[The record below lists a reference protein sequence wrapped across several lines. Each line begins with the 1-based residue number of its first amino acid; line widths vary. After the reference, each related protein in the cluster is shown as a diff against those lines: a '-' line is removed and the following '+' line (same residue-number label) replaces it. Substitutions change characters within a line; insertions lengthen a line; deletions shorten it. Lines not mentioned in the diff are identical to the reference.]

1 MEIRTRTR
9 VVQEL
14 PARAQL
20 QSQRVLLD
28 NTGDELVL
36 DKPLEGSHT
45 LQANLRPLRGR
56 PGAAQGSL
64 QSGRITP
71 VKSPRHYT
79 SQDVRAFQSEII
91 KFTAPAG
98 CPTQYMQQ
106 NRELQNYCLGGGGH
120 LPWGSVA
127 AGAPTGEQAGRAM
140 TSCGV

>member
-45 LQANLRPLRGR
+45 LQANLRPLRER
-56 PGAAQGSL
+56 PGAVQGSL

-71 VKSPRHYT
+71 VKSP
-79 SQDVRAFQSEII
+79 
-91 KFTAPAG
+91 
-98 CPTQYMQQ
+98 
-106 NRELQNYCLGGGGH
+106 
-120 LPWGSVA
+120 
-127 AGAPTGEQAGRAM
+127 
-140 TSCGV
+140 